1 MLIPIASEC
10 RSRYRIH
17 PEISQPAIY
26 ERPLQN
32 PCFITI
38 ADVRDTICKNSTPH
52 QQTQQHHAEAST
64 RDKFGISEDSQPCS
78 WTSCGFEDGSRHYIV
93 LLLILVA
100 LLNRLICT
108 IQELFPR
115 VAYGLPAN
123 LAVSGGKGQ
132 V

>member
-1 MLIPIASEC
+1 M
-10 RSRYRIH
+10 
-17 PEISQPAIY
+17 
-26 ERPLQN
+26 
-32 PCFITI
+32 TI

-78 WTSCGFEDGSRHYIV
+78 WTITKSCEFEDGSRHYIV

-108 IQELFPR
+108 IREFFPR

>member
-1 MLIPIASEC
+1 MTLHGQSDQQIIQSE
-10 RSRYRIH
+10 
-17 PEISQPAIY
+17 QPSAK
-26 ERPLQN
+26 L
-32 PCFITI
+32 T
-38 ADVRDTICKNSTPH
+38 
-52 QQTQQHHAEAST
+52 
-64 RDKFGISEDSQPCS
+64 SQPCS
-78 WTSCGFEDGSRHYIV
+78 RTITKSCTFEDGSRHYIV
-93 LLLILVA
+93 LLSILVA